1 MPRPVKCRKIGCRP
15 EFVVFKPAG
24 VPVDELESIELT
36 VDEFEAIRLADF
48 EGLYQEEAAGRMH
61 VSRQTFGNIL
71 SSARHKVGVML
82 VTGKQLTI
90 TGGTIMMTE
99 QRLFKCSG
107 CGHAWGIGHGV
118 QRPEVCPSCGS
129 ANIHRISPGGGV
141 GGGMGGGGRCRG
153 LRTGLHR
160 EGTGMGQ
167 GGGGAHEHDHNH
179 DHDHSHNIGNGSS
192 GAAEGESI

>member
-1 MPRPVKCRKIGCRP
+1 MPL
-15 EFVVFKPAG
+15 
-24 VPVDELESIELT
+24 DELEAIELT

-99 QRLFKCSG
+99 QRLFKCGG
-107 CGHAWGIGHGV
+107 CGHAWAVGHGV

-129 ANIHRISPGGGV
+129 ENIHRSSPGGGF
-141 GGGMGGGGRCRG
+141 GGGRGGGGRCRG

-160 EGTGMGQ
+160 EGRVWVRVVAVCMSTITIMIIPITVEMV
-167 GGGGAHEHDHNH
+167 APVLLKERIDE
-179 DHDHSHNIGNGSS
+179 SCYSS
-192 GAAEGESI
+192 

>member
-1 MPRPVKCRKIGCRP
+1 
-15 EFVVFKPAG
+15 
-24 VPVDELESIELT
+24 
-36 VDEFEAIRLADF
+36 
-48 EGLYQEEAAGRMH
+48 
-61 VSRQTFGNIL
+61 
-71 SSARHKVGVML
+71 
-82 VTGKQLTI
+82 
-90 TGGTIMMTE
+90 MMTE